1 MCTTVSEANYTNVF
15 CCSSSACY
23 LLYISTV
30 SFKKLSLHQ
39 MFSSLY
45 TGWLLISS
53 RGWFL
58 AAIYMTTVVMRRFEC
73 SSTRGFCIVSIPSNQ
88 TSATAP
94 WTTFKSLMVN
104 LSTGDYRL
112 SVTNVS
118 TPETWKTSDRA
129 LSFYRWIF
137 LFLFTNPCIQILN
150 ILACTRRT
158 LDWRTLVICFFEYLL
173 LHWFV
178 FYFLHSIELSKGYS
192 AVRVDDTLM
201 CCKCYCKLP
210 LGASHRLSLYTAPYN
225 EATSSLLFF
234 SPFFVFFFMIHYWTL
249 YQI

>member
-1 MCTTVSEANYTNVF
+1 MCKKKKKSDDDAESFLLHGQVYFITLLNSFRGQLYQCVF
-15 CCSSSACY
+15 FVHP
-23 LLYISTV
+23 LLVIFSTFLQNSTV

-58 AAIYMTTVVMRRFEC
+58 AVIYMTTVVMRKFEC

-88 TSATAP
+88 TSATAS

-137 LFLFTNPCIQILN
+137 LFLFTNPCNQSL
-150 ILACTRRT
+150 
-158 LDWRTLVICFFEYLL
+158 
-173 LHWFV
+173 
-178 FYFLHSIELSKGYS
+178 SI
-192 AVRVDDTLM
+192 
-201 CCKCYCKLP
+201 
-210 LGASHRLSLYTAPYN
+210 
-225 EATSSLLFF
+225 
-234 SPFFVFFFMIHYWTL
+234 
-249 YQI
+249 